1 MLDIVGVKR
10 DKTKTLRFLIYISKS
25 VVVLF
30 IEECLPEEDQFG
42 KKEYD
47 CRLGNS
53 KCEMLW

>member
-1 MLDIVGVKR
+1 MLDISGMKR
-10 DKTKTLRFLIYISKS
+10 DKTKTLRFLIYTSKS

-53 KCEMLW
+53 KCEML

>member
-1 MLDIVGVKR
+1 MLDIVGMKR
-10 DKTKTLRFLIYISKS
+10 DKTKTLRFLIYTSKS

-53 KCEMLW
+53 KCELLW